1 MKVALVTPGFS
12 AHERDWCI
20 PALRHYV
27 SALARVAETHVF
39 TLRWPERAGAYSVFG
54 ATVHAL
60 NGRKGMGHRA
70 LGLWRR
76 ALTAMAAEHHRAPFD
91 VIHAFWADE
100 PGWVAM
106 LAAKWL
112 RIRFILS
119 LAGGELIGLP
129 DIGYGLQLLPG
140 RRWLVRLALSQADT
154 VTVGSR
160 YLYSMAKAQCATRR
174 LVQMPLGVDTTLFS
188 PAPRFER
195 LSPAKRVVLNV
206 GSLYPVK
213 AQARIVRA
221 VAQVPGAEL
230 QIVGEG
236 PLRSEL
242 QALASRLGIG
252 ERVKFFGA
260 VEHSA
265 LPALYRSASVFA
277 QASRHEAQGM
287 ALLEAAACGVPAVGT
302 AVGVLPEIGR
312 VAQTEAEMV
321 RQLND
326 LLADDAHRQDAGLD
340 ARRQVEAGFSLA
352 GAVER
357 FVNLYSG

>member
-20 PALRHYV
+20 PALRDYV

-39 TLRWPERAGAYSVFG
+39 TLRWPERQGAYSIFG

-60 NGRKGMGHRA
+60 NGYKGMGRRA
-70 LGLWRR
+70 LGLWRL
-76 ALTAMAAEHHRAPFD
+76 ALTAMAAEHRRAPFD

-106 LAAKWL
+106 LAAQWL
-112 RIRFILS
+112 HIRYILS

-129 DIGYGLQLLPG
+129 DISYGLQLLPG
-140 RRWLVRLALSQADT
+140 RRWLVRLALSQADA

-160 YLYSMAKAQCATRR
+160 YLYDLAKAQCAPRG
-174 LVQMPLGVDTTLFS
+174 LVRMPLGVDTSLFS
-188 PAPRFER
+188 PAPSFEIS
-195 LSPAKRVVLNV
+195 SPARRVVLNV

-213 AQARIVRA
+213 GQARIVRA
-221 VAQVPGAEL
+221 MAHVPDAEL

-236 PLRSEL
+236 PLRCEL
-242 QALASRLGIG
+242 EALASRLGISQ
-252 ERVKFFGA
+252 RVKFLGN
-260 VEHSA
+260 VEHGA
-265 LPALYRSASVFA
+265 LPAYYRAANVFV

-302 AVGVLPEIGR
+302 AVGVLPEIGQ
-312 VAQTEAEMV
+312 VAETEAAMA

-326 LLADDAHRQDAGLD
+326 LMADDAGRHAAGLA
-340 ARRQVEAGFSLA
+340 ARKRVEAGYSLA

-357 FVNLYSG
+357 FVNLYLG